1 MYQPYPSRN
10 QPPVQPSPA
19 PPGPVRTAVL
29 FMYAGAVVTVINAVL
44 GVITIGTVQDAI
56 RHAHPQFTSAQVH
69 ASGQAVLITSLA
81 VAAVQLFLWL
91 FLARACLNG
100 RNWGRITGTVLFG
113 LNTVLIL
120 LSLALPAGAVAGRA
134 SVGILLTGLL
144 WLAGLGAVIMLWRR
158 ESTAYFTA
166 SGSRP

>member
-1 MYQPYPSRN
+1 MYQPYPSKD
-10 QPPVQPSPA
+10 QPSGQPSPQ

-29 FMYAGAVVTVINAVL
+29 FMYAGAVVTAANAVL
-44 GVITIGTVQDAI
+44 GIITIGSVRDAI
-56 RHAHPQFTSAQVH
+56 TRAHPQFTSAQVH
-69 ASGQAVLITSLA
+69 AGAQAVLIFSLA
-81 VAAVQLFLWL
+81 LAAVELFLWL

-120 LSLALPAGAVAGRA
+120 LSLALPAGTVAPRA
-134 SVGILLTGLL
+134 TLGVLLTGLL

-158 ESTAYFTA
+158 ESSAFFTA
-166 SGSRP
+166 SGTQL